1 MDIIDIAI
9 KEIGYQEQGTNQTK
23 YGKWF
28 GMNGAPWCHMFVSWC
43 ANQAGISSGIV
54 PKTAS
59 TTTGMNWFKQK
70 GKFKYKGS
78 YTPKRGDIIYFKTGR
93 SHVGIVE
100 YVKNGQVHTVEGN
113 SGNRVKRRSYALSE
127 KTITGYGVPSY
138 PNGPTPTGSSS
149 SAEKKTSKEEL
160 AYLKR
165 ILKGKNPIAETVEGE
180 VEEVPNATNLRLS
193 VRIKNG
199 TRYFEVPVEDGMK
212 VVLERCGTPGKLTFT
227 TIYDKEFQFQEGN
240 LVKVLINKVCFFQG
254 FIFSKNRDKKNLIEV
269 TAYDQLRYLKNKDII
284 IYKNKTATEVIKQ
297 IAAKYQLKVGT
308 LEDTKYKMSKVEDDQ
323 TLFDIIQ
330 TALDNTLM
338 TKGQLYIFYD
348 DCGKLTLKNI
358 SKMKTN
364 DCLIDKETAENYKY
378 KTTIDEEVYN
388 QIKLV
393 YENKEKGSY
402 DVYMTQD
409 KKTIHE
415 WGLLQYLEK
424 IDTPDVGKLKA
435 EALIHTY
442 NQKKRTFSIEGAFG
456 NPKVRAGCLI
466 PVILNL
472 EDKKIRNYLLVE
484 KVTHEFKNC
493 QHKMNLTLSG
503 GSFSA

>member
-9 KEIGYQEQGTNQTK
+9 KEIGYQEQGTNRTK
-23 YGKWF
+23 YGAWY
-28 GMNGAPWCHMFVSWC
+28 GMNGAAWCHMFVSWC
-43 ANQAGISSGIV
+43 ANQAGISSSIV

-59 TTTGMNWFKQK
+59 TTTGMDWFKQK

-78 YTPKRGDIIYFKTGR
+78 YTPQRGDIIYFKTGR

-100 YVKNGQVHTVEGN
+100 YVKNGQVHTIEGN
-113 SGNRVKRRSYALSE
+113 SGNRVKRRSYSLSE

-138 PNGPTPTGSSS
+138 PNGTISTASSS
-149 SAEKKTSKEEL
+149 SGGKKTSKEEL

-165 ILKGKNPIAETVEGE
+165 ILNGKNPIAETIEGE
-180 VEEVPNATNLRLS
+180 VEEIPNTTNNRIS

-199 TRYFEVPVEDGMK
+199 TRYFEIPVEDGMK
-212 VVLERCGTPGKLTFT
+212 VALERCGTPGKLTFT
-227 TIYDKEFQFQEGN
+227 TVCDKEFPFQEGN
-240 LVKVLINKVCFFQG
+240 LVKVLINKTCFFQG
-254 FIFSKNRDKKNLIEV
+254 FIFTKSRDKKNLIEV
-269 TAYDQLRYLKNKDII
+269 TAYDQLRYLKNKDIV

-297 IAAKYQLKVGT
+297 IASKYQLKVGT

-323 TLFDIIQ
+323 TLFDVIQ

-358 SKMKTN
+358 SKMKVN
-364 DCLIDKETAENYKY
+364 NCLIDKETAENYKY

-402 DVYMTQD
+402 DIYMTQN
-409 KKTIHE
+409 KPTMNE
-415 WGLLQYLEK
+415 WGILQYLEK

-435 EALIHTY
+435 EALIRVY
-442 NQKKRTFSIEGAFG
+442 NQKKRTFSIDGAWG
-456 NPKVRAGCLI
+456 NPNVRAGSLI
-466 PVILNL
+466 PVILTL
-472 EDKKIRNYLLVE
+472 EDTKISNYLLVE

-493 QHKMNLTLSG
+493 EHRMNLTLSG
-503 GSFSA
+503 GNFSA